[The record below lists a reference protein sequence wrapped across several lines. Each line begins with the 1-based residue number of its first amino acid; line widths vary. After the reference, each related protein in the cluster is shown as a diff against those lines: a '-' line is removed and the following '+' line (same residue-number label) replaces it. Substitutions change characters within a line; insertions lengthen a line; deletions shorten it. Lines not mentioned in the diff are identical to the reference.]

1 MWPSTYFRTSKLS
14 GVNYERN
21 SENKSE
27 TYEGFNQTEV
37 LL

>member
-1 MWPSTYFRTSKLS
+1 MWPSTYFRTSELS
-14 GVNYERN
+14 RVNCERN

-27 TYEGFNQTEV
+27 TSEGFNQTEV